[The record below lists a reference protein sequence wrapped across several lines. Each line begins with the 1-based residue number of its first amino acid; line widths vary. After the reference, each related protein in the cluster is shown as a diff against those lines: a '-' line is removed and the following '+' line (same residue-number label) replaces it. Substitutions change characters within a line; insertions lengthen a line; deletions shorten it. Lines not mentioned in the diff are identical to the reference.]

1 MKKISSLFIIAIF
14 GTFSH
19 IAYALEVSSKVSAVT
34 LYPNKARETRIG
46 KLNIS
51 QTGEQEII
59 FTEISR
65 YLDGQSVQVSIPGVN
80 ILSVTTR
87 TNYLG
92 KKTDQAQLKMWKDS
106 LQDIQDKRAWQ
117 LEKIAVAQGEL
128 KLYEQNLSVAG
139 DHTEHFTKAVN
150 DLANL
155 YSANTLKIREK
166 LLQLKKE
173 DKKLE
178 ETLQRL
184 QNQIN
189 NAGPQNQPIQEIVVN
204 VDAQKPGSWDYQL
217 QYLVSNAS
225 WQPMYD
231 IHTAQ
236 IHQPLQVKMKAK
248 IVQQTGYDWNGVQLT
263 LSTAQ
268 PQSQQKMPVW
278 KTDFVDYYV
287 NSISSSRFELQ
298 EVVVAS
304 YSAKSISKNKA
315 EDADGI
321 LEEGYIVEV
330 AQTATAQNYQ
340 ISRTQNIP
348 STTDA
353 HFVEMT
359 HVEVPALFQ
368 YESYPKRDA
377 AVFLMAKIPQ
387 WENYNFLNAPANV
400 FFEGTYIGQIPLSA
414 KVVSDTLD
422 ISLGRDELVFVER
435 KELNNV
441 TSKKVIGSTKRED
454 KTFEITVKNNKKTAV
469 EVIVYDQI
477 PVSRQKDIEV
487 TLNNS
492 DKADYNPETGKLTW
506 KVSLKA
512 GESRKIKFDYT
523 IKYPSNKV
531 IEVK

>member
-1 MKKISSLFIIAIF
+1 MKKITSYFVIAIVGAF
-14 GTFSH
+14 TH
-19 IAYALEVSSKVSAVT
+19 ISYALEVSSKVSAVT
-34 LYPNKARETRIG
+34 LYPNKARETRTG
-46 KLNIS
+46 KLSIT
-51 QTGEQEII
+51 QTGEQEIV
-59 FTEISR
+59 FSEISR
-65 YLDGQSVQVSIPGVN
+65 YLDGQSVQVSIPGLN

-92 KKTDQAQLKMWKDS
+92 KKTDQVQLKVWKDS
-106 LQDIQDKRAWQ
+106 LQNIQDKRAWQ

-128 KLYEQNLSVAG
+128 KLFEQNLAVTG
-139 DHTEHFTKAVN
+139 DHTEYFTKAVN

-173 DKKLE
+173 DKKFE
-178 ETLQRL
+178 ETIQSL

-189 NAGPQNQPIQEIVVN
+189 TAGPQNQPIQEIVVK
-204 VDAQKPGSWDYQL
+204 VDAQKAGLWDYQL
-217 QYLVSNAS
+217 HYLVSNVS
-225 WQPMYD
+225 WLPMYD
-231 IHTAQ
+231 IHAQ
-236 IHQPLQVKMKAK
+236 QINQPLQVKMKAK
-248 IVQQTGYDWNGVQLT
+248 IFQQTGYDWNNVQLT

-278 KTDFVDYYV
+278 KTDFVDYYITNNRAV
-287 NSISSSRFELQ
+287 AYQME
-298 EVVVAS
+298 EVVVAAAYS
-304 YSAKSISKNKA
+304 KSAKLKEEELA
-315 EDADGI
+315 FED
-321 LEEGYIVEV
+321 GYIVEV
-330 AQTATAQNYQ
+330 SETATAQNYQ
-340 ISRTQNIP
+340 IFRTQNIA
-348 STTDA
+348 SSNDA
-353 HFVEMT
+353 YYVEMT
-359 HVEVPALFQ
+359 NVEVPAIFQ
-368 YESYPKRDA
+368 YESYPKRDD
-377 AVFLMAKIPQ
+377 AVFLMAKVAQ

-435 KELNNV
+435 KELTNV

-454 KTFEITVKNNKKTAV
+454 KTFEITVKNNKKSAV

-477 PVSRQKDIEV
+477 PVSRQKDIEI

-492 DKADYNPETGKLTW
+492 DKSDYNAENGKLTW

-512 GESRKIKFDYT
+512 GESKKIKFDYT

>member
-1 MKKISSLFIIAIF
+1 MKKISSLFVIAIL

-19 IAYALEVSSKVSAVT
+19 IAYALEVSSKVYAVT
-34 LYPNKARETRIG
+34 LYPNKARETRVG

-51 QTGEQEII
+51 QTGEQDII

-178 ETLQRL
+178 ETIQRL

-189 NAGPQNQPIQEIVVN
+189 NAGPQNQPIKEIVVK
-204 VDAQKPGSWDYQL
+204 VDAQKPGLWDYQL

-248 IVQQTGYDWNGVQLT
+248 IVQQTGYDWNGVHLT

-278 KTDFVDYYV
+278 KTDFVDYIQFREMDIKYDMEIAAAPAMKMNKSV
-287 NSISSSRFELQ
+287 SAA
-298 EVVVAS
+298 VVQNDF
-304 YSAKSISKNKA
+304 I
-315 EDADGI
+315 E
-321 LEEGYIVEV
+321 VEV
-330 AQTATAQNYQ
+330 AETATAQNYQ
-340 ISRTQNIP
+340 ITKTQNIP

-368 YESYPKRDA
+368 YESYPKHDA

-400 FFEGTYIGQIPLSA
+400 FFEGTYVGQIPLSA

-454 KTFEITVKNNKKTAV
+454 KTFEITVKNNKKSPV
-469 EVIVYDQI
+469 EVVVYDQI

-492 DKADYNPETGKLTW
+492 DKAEYNPETGKLTW
-506 KVSLKA
+506 KISLKA